1 MLLVFS
7 GIGLVVSVDLGFRN
21 RFVSRWRWGIS
32 KVVGMVAP
40 DRMLFV
46 VVLVILVLVAH
57 QVLVAIRLIA
67 LNRGDHAV
75 VALVTGTAVGGGFRH
90 GMNRRID
97 GREGHVGN
105 RGRRRGW
112 IVRVGAGSRL
122 RLLRLRRRRLLL
134 LVLLL
139 LRFVGH
145 TTAAVLECRG
155 ARVHAAKSLQGFLKP
170 QLVGS

>member
-1 MLLVFS
+1 
-7 GIGLVVSVDLGFRN
+7 
-21 RFVSRWRWGIS
+21 
-32 KVVGMVAP
+32 MV
-40 DRMLFV
+40 
-46 VVLVILVLVAH
+46 H
-57 QVLVAIRLIA
+57 QVLVASRLVA

-75 VALVTGTAVGGGFRH
+75 VALVTGTTVGGGFRH

-97 GREGHVGN
+97 GRQGHVGN
-105 RGRRRGW
+105 GGRRRGW

-122 RLLRLRRRRLLL
+122 RLRLLRLRRRLL
-134 LVLLL
+134 LLL

-145 TTAAVLECRG
+145 TTAAAVLECRG